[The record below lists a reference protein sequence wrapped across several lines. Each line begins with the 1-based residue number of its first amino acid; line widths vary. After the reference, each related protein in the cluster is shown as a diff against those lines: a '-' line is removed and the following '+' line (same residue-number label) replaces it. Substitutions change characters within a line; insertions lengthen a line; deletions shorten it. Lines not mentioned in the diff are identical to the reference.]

1 MQIVARIRNR
11 LRPIRQRWEPSFL
24 KGRRMDR
31 EYAAGQWEHCEHTPG
46 AWVYGFIE
54 KYARGGSI
62 LDLGCGSGNTGN
74 ELDGTIYRDYTGI
87 DISEVAARKATLRS
101 AASGRADKNRYIRSD
116 MLTYLPKQTHDL
128 ILFRESIYN
137 IPLSMMKSTLD
148 RYAQHLTPEGVF
160 VAYLSRDGTSLVREI
175 VKLVEDNYR
184 VIEKAAREAPAPDA
198 ARYHGGAFIL
208 VFR

>member
-1 MQIVARIRNR
+1 M
-11 LRPIRQRWEPSFL
+11 
-24 KGRRMDR
+24 
-31 EYAAGQWEHCEHTPG
+31 YAAGKLEHCEHTPG

-62 LDLGCGSGNTGN
+62 LDLGCGSGNTGS
-74 ELDGTIYRDYTGI
+74 ELDGTSYRDYSGI
-87 DISEVAARKATLRS
+87 DISEVAVRKATLRS

-116 MLTYLPKQTHDL
+116 ILTYVPKQTHDL
-128 ILFRESIYN
+128 ILFRESICE

-148 RYAQHLTPEGVF
+148 RYARHLTPGGVF
-160 VAYLSRDGTSLVREI
+160 VVYLSRDATSQVREI

-184 VIEKAAREAPAPDA
+184 MIEKAAREAPAPDA
-198 ARYHGGAFIL
+198 ACYYGGAFVL